1 MSSAAASTR
10 VPVRVPAPPLPLSTR
25 GAWLRL
31 SMVASL
37 ALLSL
42 LPWVT
47 TTGCDGKAPP
57 TTWTGYDLLQHSA
70 HNDPVFLLG
79 PALLVVAALA
89 CFALGRVQTP
99 RRRFIAQLA
108 AFLAGTAGVS
118 LTFLSYAVPTAAD
131 IETHHAAGAAGV
143 AVLLAFFADCTG
155 RMILGGREWW
165 LARRRASR

>member
-10 VPVRVPAPPLPLSTR
+10 VPVRVPAPPMPLSTR

-47 TTGCDGKAPP
+47 TTGCDGKSPP

-70 HNDPVFLLG
+70 TNDPVFLLG
-79 PALLVVAALA
+79 PLFLVAAALA
-89 CFALGRVQTP
+89 CFALGRIQGP
-99 RRRFIAQLA
+99 ARRFCAQLA
-108 AFLAGTAGVS
+108 TFLVGTAGVS

-131 IETHHAAGAAGV
+131 TETHHAAGAAGI
-143 AVLLAFFADCTG
+143 AVMLAFFADCTG
-155 RMILGGREWW
+155 RMVLGGREWW
-165 LARRRASR
+165 LARRHAKR